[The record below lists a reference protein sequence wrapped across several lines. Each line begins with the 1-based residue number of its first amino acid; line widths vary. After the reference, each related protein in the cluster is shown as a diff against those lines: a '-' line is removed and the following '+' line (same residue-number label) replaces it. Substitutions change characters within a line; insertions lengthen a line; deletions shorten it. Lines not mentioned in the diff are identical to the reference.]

1 MWAAALPALISAA
14 GAIGGGLISSGGASS
29 ANSMQQAIN
38 QQQIQLQQQTNAQN
52 LQIFHEGQDFTERMS
67 NTAYQRATAD
77 MKAAGLNPI
86 LAYQQGGAST
96 PSGGS
101 ATMQAPTLNSKFE
114 NTMEGLG
121 RGVGAAASS
130 ALDATRTIA
139 DVQNAVSNNKLID
152 EQTRKTAAETNLTNT
167 NAVKA
172 VADTDLTK
180 EQIKNMPW
188 LQDLL
193 RGQTTA
199 AHAAA
204 GASSATASATSQ
216 DARRKEQYGDSWMG
230 GVANTLERIIQ
241 RFGPTL
247 QQRITSSPPGRSSAG
262 SLLRDDPN
270 HWLYKKR

>member
-14 GAIGGGLISSGGASS
+14 GSIGGGLLSSGGVSS
-29 ANSMQQAIN
+29 ANAMQQQMN
-38 QQQIQLQQQTNAQN
+38 QQQIQMQQATNAQN
-52 LQIFHEGQDFTERMS
+52 YQIFHEGQDFTERMS

-96 PSGGS
+96 PTGGS
-101 ATMQAPTLNSKFE
+101 ATMQTPTLNSKFE

-204 GASSATASATSQ
+204 GASSASASATSQ

-247 QQRITSSPPGRSSAG
+247 QQRITSSPPGSSSAG